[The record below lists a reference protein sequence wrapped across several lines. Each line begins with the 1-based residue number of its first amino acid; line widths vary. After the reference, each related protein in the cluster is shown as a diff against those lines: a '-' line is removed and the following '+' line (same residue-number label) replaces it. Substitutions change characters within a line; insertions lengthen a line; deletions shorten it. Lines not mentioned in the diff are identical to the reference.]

1 VIARDKR
8 LVARTLKRGGRKR
21 TVRLM
26 KIRLC
31 LVALLPTLLL
41 AEPVSREIAQAA
53 ATAVEENYVFPEIGR
68 DIAARI
74 RAKLAEGSYD
84 AVPAGEELARALTAD
99 MQAVNGD
106 KHLRVRAAT
115 SARRAPQGD
124 GVARVEILPGNI
136 GYVDFRHFPPLAVAE
151 ESLRAAMT
159 RVAGARALI
168 LDLRRHRGGAPD
180 SVAYV
185 CSHLFG
191 AARVHLNSLEFRG
204 AGRAQEFHT
213 DPTLPGPRFGPDKPV
228 FFLTSSRT
236 FSAGEEFAYNLQ
248 TRQRALLVGETTGG
262 GANPGR
268 SHPLPGGFSVFV
280 SNGRAIN
287 PVTGTNW
294 EGVGVKPEI
303 AAPAA
308 EAFVIAYEKAL
319 AGFDRDKAEPA
330 VRDAIAELLRN
341 PPTPE

>member
-1 VIARDKR
+1 MQQKDRR
-8 LVARTLKRGGRKR
+8 
-21 TVRLM
+21 M

-31 LVALLPTLLL
+31 LAILLPVLLE
-41 AEPVSREIAQAA
+41 AEPMTRAIARAA
-53 ATAVEENYVFPEIGR
+53 AEEVEENYVFPEVGR
-68 DIAARI
+68 DIAARV
-74 RAKLAEGSYD
+74 RAKLEAGGYD
-84 AVPAGEELARALTAD
+84 ALPGGDELARA
-99 MQAVNGD
+99 
-106 KHLRVRAAT
+106 
-115 SARRAPQGD
+115 
-124 GVARVEILPGNI
+124 EILPGGV
-136 GYVDFRHFPPLAVAE
+136 GYVDFRHFPPRAVAE
-151 ESLRAAMT
+151 EALQTAMT

-168 LDLRRHRGGAPD
+168 IDLRRHRGGAPD
-180 SVAYV
+180 SVAFV

-191 AARVHLNSLEFRG
+191 TERVHLNSLHYRG
-204 AGRAQEFHT
+204 TGRAQEYHT

-228 FFLTSSRT
+228 FLLTSSRT

-303 AAPAA
+303 PTPAA
-308 EAFVIAYEKAL
+308 EAFGVAYEKAL
-319 AGFDRDKAEPA
+319 EGFNRETAAPA
-330 VRDAIAELLRN
+330 VREAIAELLRN